1 MERVKVR
8 LANKLEVSRTLVL
21 EPWAHEL
28 PFPPGATY
36 LLVAEGDLA
45 YALEVELSTDCVTV
59 YAFDNAGAML
69 ELYDE
74 TGHQL
79 F

>member
-8 LANKLEVSRTLVL
+8 LANRLAASRTLVL

-28 PFPPGATY
+28 PFPPNATY

-45 YALEVELSTDCVTV
+45 SAFEIELSGDRVTV

-74 TGHQL
+74 AGQQQ

>member
-8 LANKLEVSRTLVL
+8 LANSLDVPRTLVL

-28 PFPPGATY
+28 PFPPGAKY

-45 YALEVELSTDCVTV
+45 SAMEIELHEDRMIV
-59 YAFDNAGAML
+59 YSFDNAGAML
-69 ELYDE
+69 ELYDSA
-74 TGHQL
+74 GRQL